1 MLSHITFAEVPAGSV
16 VYDHCTRLFPFSPR
30 REIDWNLVKRL
41 KRSIAETGMWQ
52 PVIIRAGTLEG
63 IAGNHRFLAC
73 LELAPE
79 KGRDPAELMIP
90 VVLVECDEGL
100 AVSIGLMENDLR
112 ENLTQWE
119 TVRALLKAAER
130 KPEVVETVFE
140 VDGATIEQLRL
151 WDKELDHDTEAKE
164 RRRTLQ
170 ARLTRDWTALINEC
184 LPEYPQLHAKFM
196 EQLRHPTWVQAR
208 SLDELGRAITCAL
221 LSHGVHFGMG
231 KTWNDVPTY
240 KCLGCQMTF
249 EDLHAA
255 LQCKT
260 DPMALQPDGTSWCSC
275 RYLRLFPR
283 YTQQFV
289 PGVDGASVLEVGRD
303 DAGHY
308 PPGTF
313 GPDGQVVRGNAVSL
327 LDGLD
332 AYCVAPDVREPD
344 SCFHLQEAETAQAAV
359 QALRQQGL
367 PAVLPDFIQDGQG
380 AQEYIWEHPQIQGE
394 PCTPKTCRH
403 AQDDSSGFVIIL
415 QPGGVQKMAC
425 VHAECGSAAQEAL
438 IDWEARQHQ
447 LDQQRQQ
454 AAVDTL
460 RQVSAQ
466 RTLLALPGEVLD
478 LSTRTLL
485 EAIEPVLVPEWDTPA
500 MFHIVLGWQAAA
512 QAQMAVELG
521 VPSPATELTQA
532 FRERYG
538 DLAHKPTI
546 NTIVP
551 MFRALRT
558 QVVQSEEGLRRWVTC
573 LSLVRTWRDELETI
587 EQIEQATRR
596 VSSCE

>member
-1 MLSHITFAEVPAGSV
+1 MLSHITFAEMPAGSV
-16 VYDHCTRLFPFSPR
+16 VYNRCTRLFPFSPR
-30 REIDWNLVKRL
+30 REIDWNLVQRL

-52 PVIIRAGTLEG
+52 PVVVRAGTLEG

-73 LELAPE
+73 LELAQE
-79 KGRDPAELMIP
+79 KGMNPAELIP
-90 VVLVECDEGL
+90 AVLVECDEGL

-112 ENLTQWE
+112 ENLTRWE
-119 TVRALLKAAER
+119 TVRALLQAAER

-151 WDKELDHDTEAKE
+151 WDKELDYDAEAEE

-170 ARLTRDWTALINEC
+170 ARLTRDWTALINER
-184 LPEYPQLHAKFM
+184 LSEYPQLHAKFM
-196 EQLRHPTWVQAR
+196 EQLRHPAWVQAQ
-208 SLDELGRAITCAL
+208 SLDEFGRAITRDL
-221 LSHGVHFGMG
+221 LSHGVRFEMG
-231 KTWNDVPTY
+231 KTWNDVPTH

-249 EDLHAA
+249 EDLQAA
-255 LQCKT
+255 LQRET
-260 DPMALQPDGTSWCSC
+260 APIALQTNGTSRCSC

-289 PGVDGASVLEVGRD
+289 PGVDGASVLEVGRN

-308 PPGTF
+308 PPGAF
-313 GPDGQVVRGNAVSL
+313 GPDGQAVRGDAASL
-327 LDGLD
+327 FDGLD

-344 SCFHLQEAETAQAAV
+344 SCFHLQEAEAAQEAV
-359 QALRQQGL
+359 QALRQQKL
-367 PAVLPDFIQDGQG
+367 PAALPNFIQERQD
-380 AQEYIWEHPQIQGE
+380 AQEYIWEHPQMQGE

-403 AQDDSSGFVIIL
+403 AQDTPPGCAVIL

-425 VHAECGSAAQEAL
+425 LHAECGGAAQEAL
-438 IDWEARQHQ
+438 IDWEARQRQ

-460 RQVSAQ
+460 RQMSAQ
-466 RTLLALPGEVLD
+466 RTLLALPGKVLD
-478 LSTRTLL
+478 LSTRALL
-485 EAIEPVLVPEWDTPA
+485 EAIEPVLVPEWDTPT
-500 MFHIVLGWQAAA
+500 MFHIVLGWQAVA

-521 VPSPATELTQA
+521 VLSPASELAQA
-532 FRERYG
+532 FRGRYG
-538 DLAHKPTI
+538 DLAQKPTS

-551 MFRALRT
+551 MFTALRA
-558 QVVQSEEGLRRWVTC
+558 QVVQSDEGLRRWVTC
-573 LSLVRTWRDELETI
+573 LALVRTWRDEVETI

-596 VSSCE
+596 VSSYE